1 MLAAVAILIVL
12 TLAGTVAQARA
23 LAQDRDY
30 VAASERHQNLINA
43 FRN

>member
-1 MLAAVAILIVL
+1 MLAAVATLIVL
-12 TLAGTVAQARA
+12 TLTGTVIQARA
-23 LAQDRDY
+23 LARDRDF